1 MQYNERVENTYEK
14 GEHAMVE
21 FILCLLVGYLL
32 GCISPSY
39 LLSRSKGIDL
49 RNVGQ
54 KNLGTTNAFM
64 VLGKA
69 SGIVVMVIDFMKGF
83 LAVKIAQLLFPEF
96 AIAGI
101 VAGSSAILG
110 HIFPFYLKFRGGK
123 GLATLGG
130 MILSTDWRIF
140 LLLAVIGVA
149 VMLISDWGCAA
160 SFSTAILYPFFYF
173 LRTES
178 YISLVILEITC
189 VCVIVKHCVNI
200 PRLREGREPSV
211 RMAVKKFLHVVED
224 EHFSEP

>member
-1 MQYNERVENTYEK
+1 
-14 GEHAMVE
+14 MVE

-39 LLSRSKGIDL
+39 FLSRSKGVDL
-49 RNVGQ
+49 RKTGQ
-54 KNLGTTNAFM
+54 ENLGTTNAFM

-69 SGIVVMVIDFMKGF
+69 SGIIVMIIDFMKGF
-83 LAVKIAQLLFPEF
+83 LAVKIAQLLFPQF

-101 VAGSSAILG
+101 GAGAAAILG

-130 MILSTDWRIF
+130 LILSTDWRIF
-140 LLLAVIGVA
+140 LLLAVIGIA

-173 LRTES
+173 MKGNS
-178 YISLVILEITC
+178 YITLVILEIACIC
-189 VCVIVKHCVNI
+189 VVVKHCANI
-200 PRLREGREPSV
+200 PRLKEGKEPSV
-211 RMAVKKFLHVVED
+211 RMSIKKFLHGVEE
-224 EHFSEP
+224 EHFTES